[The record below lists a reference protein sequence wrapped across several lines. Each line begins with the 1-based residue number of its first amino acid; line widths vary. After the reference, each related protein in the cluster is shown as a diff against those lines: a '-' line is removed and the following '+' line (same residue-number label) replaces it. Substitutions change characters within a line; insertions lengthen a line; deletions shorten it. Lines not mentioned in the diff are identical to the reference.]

1 MLARIPVLWKS
12 SLAVAKMLFTQQPN
26 PTLSIEFNNSDMY
39 HNETGNNETLHMNN
53 EIDYDSQEGVYRKM
67 RVATMGTLVIV
78 GTIGNGL
85 TFVVMRRGSLRN
97 VSTCF
102 YMAMLSV
109 ADTGKCC
116 PTDQY

>member
-1 MLARIPVLWKS
+1 MENLG
-12 SLAVAKMLFTQQPN
+12 
-26 PTLSIEFNNSDMY
+26 NNSRP
-39 HNETGNNETLHMNN
+39 
-53 EIDYDSQEGVYRKM
+53 S
-67 RVATMGTLVIV
+67 ATTMSYSAENTTSINDTNYFFGENDEDTDEVLRQVKVIGFGSLIIL

-109 ADTGKCC
+109 ADTDEYYVRALYLVLSGTLGRTRTHGKR
-116 PTDQY
+116 PSK

>member
-1 MLARIPVLWKS
+1 MVCTP
-12 SLAVAKMLFTQQPN
+12 QPDVTVFN
-26 PTLSIEFNNSDMY
+26 SCEENYKTENNVTHYLINENSYNSKEEVYKKAIAGSIAI
-39 HNETGNNETLHMNN
+39 L
-53 EIDYDSQEGVYRKM
+53 
-67 RVATMGTLVIV
+67 

-109 ADTGKCC
+109 ADTGEWI
-116 PTDQY
+116 